1 MEDKKQLEKF
11 KEAAREL
18 EANDD
23 AERFEKRLGKL
34 FKKKPAPVPDESDKS
49 DD

>member
-1 MEDKKQLEKF
+1 MTDAEKFQLDEF

-23 AERFEKRLGKL
+23 PDRFKETVGKL
-34 FKKKPAPVPDESDKS
+34 VKHKPVEKMA
-49 DD
+49 